1 LYLTIIL
8 PVRNE
13 KEYISSTL
21 ESILTQTKLD
31 NYEIIISDGCSTDG
45 TIDIINN
52 YILQNRNI
60 HLIENPDKIV
70 STGFNRALSQAKG
83 DVIIRIDGHCIISP
97 NYIEKCLELIAFKKA
112 NIVGGVI
119 NTISSGLVG
128 KAISSSQSSWFGVG
142 GVKFRNIGIEKGDYV
157 DSLAFGVHKRDIF
170 TEIGGYDEEMITN
183 QDDEFNCRAIQAG
196 KKIWLEPSL
205 QTKYIS
211 RSSYCKLFQQYFYYG
226 FYKVRG
232 VQKRRKVFA
241 LRHLVPSIYVIGLLI
256 TIFLG
261 CLFSNPLILISIIF
275 PYSIMNIFSS
285 IYISSSL
292 LSIPL
297 IFFSYWILH
306 VGYGFGFIW
315 GLIRFVN
322 KWKDTELKDYNFNRE
337 QFCMNKPN
345 QDTIIENTLS

>member
-157 DSLAFGVHKRDIF
+157 D
-170 TEIGGYDEEMITN
+170 
-183 QDDEFNCRAIQAG
+183 
-196 KKIWLEPSL
+196 
-205 QTKYIS
+205 
-211 RSSYCKLFQQYFYYG
+211 
-226 FYKVRG
+226 
-232 VQKRRKVFA
+232 
-241 LRHLVPSIYVIGLLI
+241 
-256 TIFLG
+256 
-261 CLFSNPLILISIIF
+261 
-275 PYSIMNIFSS
+275 
-285 IYISSSL
+285 
-292 LSIPL
+292 
-297 IFFSYWILH
+297 
-306 VGYGFGFIW
+306 
-315 GLIRFVN
+315 
-322 KWKDTELKDYNFNRE
+322 
-337 QFCMNKPN
+337 
-345 QDTIIENTLS
+345 